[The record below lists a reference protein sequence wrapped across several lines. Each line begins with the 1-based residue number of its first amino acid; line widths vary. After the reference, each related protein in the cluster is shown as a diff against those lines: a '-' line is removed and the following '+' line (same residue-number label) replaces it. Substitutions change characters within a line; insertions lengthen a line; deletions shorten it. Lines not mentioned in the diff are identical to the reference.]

1 MNIVLTSNWSGLKA
15 DLIRHK
21 KGEGVVAKNRL
32 QETTEFEYS
41 IYVEDRYY
49 NSFNEDNLSLAK
61 KEFHKI
67 YQEKISYDIL
77 RKQINN

>member
-1 MNIVLTSNWSGLKA
+1 MNIVLTSTWSGIKA

-21 KGEGVVAKNRL
+21 KGQGVVAKNRL

-41 IYVEDRYY
+41 VNVEDKHYT
-49 NSFNEDNLSLAK
+49 SFNEDNLSRAK

-77 RKQINN
+77 RK